1 LSLRIAILGAASDSL
16 IGVPWDSADVEF
28 WAGASFYK
36 FHPRLSSSVDCWFE
50 LHNRPERLRTGWL
63 GWAIETQQK
72 CYLQEAHPELSRSE
86 AYPLEE
92 IATRFGRYFTST
104 VAYMMASA
112 IHARAEEI
120 FLFGVDMK
128 VVDELGNEY
137 RDQRPCVEYMIG
149 FAQGLGIDVCIHE
162 QSPLLKAD
170 GLYGYESKKGKH
182 GWVSPKTVA
191 A

>member
-1 LSLRIAILGAASDSL
+1 LKIAILGAASNSL
-16 IGVPWDSADVEF
+16 VGAPWESSKLEV

-36 FHPRLSSSVDCWFE
+36 FHPAYSPAVDCWFE
-50 LHNRPERLRTGWL
+50 LHNNPERLRSGWL
-63 GWAIETQQK
+63 NWAIENQK
-72 CYLQEAHPELSRSE
+72 SCYLQEPHPELSNSA

-92 IATRFGRYFTST
+92 VVAEFGRYFTST
-104 VAYMMASA
+104 VAYMMAMAIRASA
-112 IHARAEEI
+112 TDI

-137 RDQRPCVEYMIG
+137 RDQRPCVEYMVG
-149 FAQGLGIDVCIHE
+149 LARGLGIGVYIHE

-170 GLYGYESKKGKH
+170 GLYGYESREGKP
-182 GWVSPKTVA
+182 GWVDPDSVA